1 MTAKADKPSPL
12 NPFRSA
18 HRAGVP
24 IIAIETSDPAAT
36 IVKCTQALNGKHEI
50 TPLMRW
56 DIVTG
61 IKPLNTPGSE
71 CLSQFADVLPL
82 ENPVICLKEL
92 AGKTNALLHRPDPAD
107 PDRTIGAIIFMIH
120 ANRWISEL
128 DGMQAV
134 WNARDAFEPYG
145 ITLVLLCPS
154 ITLPQEL
161 KNDVVIISEP
171 LPTHAELDWI
181 LKKISKDAKLDEE
194 KITDRELIVDTMT
207 GTSAFG
213 ARQILAMSVT
223 KDGIDADQLWER
235 KRKVIE
241 ATPGLSVW
249 KGGETFNDLGGLE
262 NLKQFLTRIL
272 TSGNTPVRAILFLD
286 ELEKSLAGA
295 AGDLSGT
302 SQDQLGALL
311 TTMQDQNIPGMIL
324 LGPPGTGKSSI
335 AKAAGNVANA
345 PVIACDLGAMKGSL
359 VGQSEQ
365 QIRSALQVF
374 HAISDGKGLAIATC
388 NKLASLP
395 PELKR
400 RFSLGTFMIDLP
412 SQSERTMIWKL
423 WSKHYS
429 LDCAI
434 KDLPNAEEWT
444 GAEIKACCD
453 VAFRTGLTM
462 REAAAFIVPVSKS
475 SPESVQQLRQLA
487 NGRFI
492 NAHKPG
498 IYQYSEFSA
507 ETKAETATRKM
518 QL

>member
-1 MTAKADKPSPL
+1 MKAVEIDIKS
-12 NPFRSA
+12 NPFRA
-18 HRAGVP
+18 ARRAGVP
-24 IIAIETSDPAAT
+24 IIGIETSDPAAT

-61 IKPLNTPGSE
+61 IKPLNNAGAD
-71 CLSQFADVLPL
+71 CLAHFSDELPM
-82 ENPVICLKEL
+82 ENPVLCLKSL
-92 AGKTNALLHRPDPAD
+92 VAKPDKLLNHPDQSD
-107 PDRTIGAIIFMIH
+107 PDKTIGAIVFMIH
-120 ANRWISEL
+120 ANRWICEL

-134 WNARDAFEPYG
+134 WNARDAFEPHG
-145 ITLVLLCPS
+145 ITLVLLGPV
-154 ITLPQEL
+154 INLPIEL
-161 KNDVVIISEP
+161 KNDVVIINEP
-171 LPTHAELDWI
+171 LPSHEELDGI
-181 LKKISKDAKLDEE
+181 LTKISKDAKLDAS
-194 KITDRELIVDTMT
+194 KIEDRETIVDTMT

-223 KDGIDADQLWER
+223 RESIDTDQLWER
-235 KRKVIE
+235 KRKMIE

-249 KGGETFNDLGGLE
+249 KGGETFNELGGLA
-262 NLKQFLTRIL
+262 NLKGFLTRIL

-388 NKLASLP
+388 NKLTSLP

-412 SQSERTMIWKL
+412 SESERSMIWKL
-423 WSKHYS
+423 WLKHYD
-429 LDCAI
+429 LEYAV
-434 KDLPNAEEWT
+434 KDLPNAEGWT
-444 GAEIKACCD
+444 GAELKACCD

-462 REAAAFIVPVSKS
+462 KEAAAFIVPVSKS

-498 IYQYSEFSA
+498 IYQYSEFSS
-507 ETKAETATRKM
+507 ETKAETTTRKI
-518 QL
+518 QV